1 MKSKSSLIQ
10 SRKKG
15 FTMMEVI
22 VAIFILE
29 IVAVSG
35 YALIQRVAV
44 GASSNQNKLTAS
56 YLVQEK
62 FELIRNI
69 RDTNWLQA
77 NNWASGIIGGVEEI
91 DNFTRTTTI
100 GGDNDLLEIEVIVS
114 WRDLGKTYN
123 VKAVNHLYNWYEN

>member
-1 MKSKSSLIQ
+1 MKTKSSLIQ
-10 SRKKG
+10 SQKKG

-29 IVAVSG
+29 VVAVSG
-35 YALIQRVAV
+35 YTLISRVAV
-44 GASSNQNKLTAS
+44 GASSNQNKLAAS

-69 RDTNWLQA
+69 RDTNWLQGEY
-77 NNWASGIIGGVEEI
+77 WTDTIFDEIETI

-100 GGDNDLLEIEVIVS
+100 GGDNDMIEIEVIVS
-114 WRDLGKTYN
+114 WRDLIKTYN
-123 VKAVNHLYNWYEN
+123 VTAVNYLYNWYEN